1 MKHSKPASSRELDH
15 CTLEPKAPTDSL
27 RTISGKTNVT
37 LDLSHFKR
45 HCREKAGE
53 TGFLGLTN
61 TAMNQEI
68 QFFVCPLTTIT
79 EFAPTKKTKGKQTTG
94 GLDEEMEDLIQK
106 FTWAFR

>member
-37 LDLSHFKR
+37 LD
-45 HCREKAGE
+45 
-53 TGFLGLTN
+53 N